1 MDFDFGADAILAK
14 VLLLPKTIK
23 DVIRDIDS
31 APPTVRFKVTQN
43 EFEVSYHSELLKASA
58 LFPNYSREVAEIM
71 VKEESVSFHYK
82 ATLIKRLLP
91 ALRAT
96 GKVGIRINER
106 GILSVQFPIP
116 QEDKQTNFVEF
127 YVSFLF

>member
-1 MDFDFGADAILAK
+1 
-14 VLLLPKTIK
+14 
-23 DVIRDIDS
+23 
-31 APPTVRFKVTQN
+31 
-43 EFEVSYHSELLKASA
+43 
-58 LFPNYSREVAEIM
+58 M

-127 YVSFLF
+127 YVSFLIRKFHSKTIFQCVPDLDETEFM